1 MMYKKDKK
9 MMDKMM
15 KKLPTGVKKVSIKK
29 TTVTGKKKKMM

>member
-15 KKLPTGVKKVSIKK
+15 KKLPTAVKKVSIKK
-29 TTVTGKKKKMM
+29 TTMTGKKKKMM